1 MSKHLKL
8 YVLNNLTNNFGQ
20 DSKERKMKIFKLNR
34 LMLERKF
41 QGIENLN
48 KRDTIDLADS
58 GFLTIDP
65 DTFKGLSKVVLLY
78 LNRNKITSLHPD
90 TFKSAHFINMLHF

>member
-1 MSKHLKL
+1 
-8 YVLNNLTNNFGQ
+8 
-20 DSKERKMKIFKLNR
+20 MKIFKLNR

-41 QGIENLN
+41 QVIENVN
-48 KRDTIDLADS
+48 KIDKIDLTDS
-58 GFLTIDP
+58 SILTIDP
-65 DTFKGLSKVVLLY
+65 DTFKGLNKVVLLY

>member
-1 MSKHLKL
+1 
-8 YVLNNLTNNFGQ
+8 
-20 DSKERKMKIFKLNR
+20 MKIFKLNR

-48 KRDTIDLADS
+48 KIDTIDLADS
-58 GFLTIDP
+58 GILTIDP
-65 DTFKGLSKVVLLY
+65 DTFKGLNKVVLLY